1 MFDSNIIVTSLRA
14 DRPMLETVQVVIV
27 ERANQKVARQLET
40 TRRCAAPTCLPR
52 TKHNRARVSEADER
66 TEEYEKRK
74 PAD

>member
-14 DRPMLETVQVVIV
+14 DRTMLETVQVVIV

-52 TKHNRARVSEADER
+52 TKH
-66 TEEYEKRK
+66 
-74 PAD
+74 